1 MSEQRVSR
9 RTLLAGAAAAGGL
22 AATSP
27 TRAQA
32 ARTIT
37 VATWGGLYEKTLRSL
52 LPEFE
57 RQHDVT
63 VRLLLG
69 LGSTQMPKLVASRG
83 APPFSVLYLNDD
95 EAIFGEK
102 AGLWAADQSGPIP
115 NVGHLYANCR
125 PPALPMYGLVV
136 YELPLA
142 YNPDKMPAP
151 TSWKDLWRPGLTVGV
166 PDISDSYGM
175 TFLYIAALLN
185 GGDENNLQP
194 GFDAIK
200 RLPRYKIYHGVT
212 QGFSMFQQGEIDA
225 ALYYGHRAR
234 QLQDAGVKLAIAH
247 PSEGVWGLRAGVQI
261 PKGVSGS
268 ELGLARAYVD
278 FATSAAYQRAFA
290 DLLYSPSNRTV
301 DLPPEL
307 AAKHV
312 YGEAAVTALRFPPWP
327 ALIAQRDAVLDR
339 WSREIAG

>member
-1 MSEQRVSR
+1 MKTVRLSR
-9 RTLLAGAAAAGGL
+9 RNLLAAAAATGL
-22 AATSP
+22 AAN
-27 TRAQA
+27 RASAQP
-32 ARTIT
+32 ARVLT
-37 VATWGGLYEKTLRSL
+37 VATWGGLYEKTLRTL

-57 RQHDVT
+57 RTHGVS

-69 LGSTQMPKLVASRG
+69 LGSTQMPKLVSGRG
-83 APPFSVLYLNDD
+83 VPPFSVLYLNDD
-95 EAIFGEK
+95 EAIFGQT
-102 AGLWAADQSGPIP
+102 AGLWAADQSASISDIA
-115 NVGHLYANCR
+115 NLYPTCR

-136 YELPLA
+136 YELPLV
-142 YNPDKMPAP
+142 YNPEKMAAP
-151 TSWKDLWRPGLTVGV
+151 SSWKDLWKPGITVGI

-185 GGDENNLQP
+185 GGDETNLTP

-234 QLQDAGVKLAIAH
+234 QLQDQGIKVAIAH

-261 PKGVSGS
+261 PKGVTG
-268 ELGLARAYVD
+268 EDLELARAYVD
-278 FATSAAYQRAFA
+278 FTTSPTYQRAFA
-290 DLLYSPSNRTV
+290 ELLYSPTNRSVT
-301 DLPPEL
+301 LPAEL
-307 AAKHV
+307 AAKNV

-327 ALIAQRDAVLDR
+327 ALVAQRDAIIDR
-339 WSREIAG
+339 WSREIAS